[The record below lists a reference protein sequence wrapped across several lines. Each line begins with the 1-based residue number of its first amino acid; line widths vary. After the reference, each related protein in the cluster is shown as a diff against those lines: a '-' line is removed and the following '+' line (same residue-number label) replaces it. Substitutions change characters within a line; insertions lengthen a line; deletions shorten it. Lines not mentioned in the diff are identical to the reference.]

1 MNKNQKKQNNLNVV
15 NIRFKDETYV
25 DEAEKVINKIKN
37 YKCKKEDRV
46 TTSKLRKLLALT
58 SEIYDE
64 LRANGIDAVMDKI
77 VYLQIQFVY
86 QGGRYKGMKNFI
98 EQAQLIEILKKI
110 QQSKDPKDFVPI
122 CNPLKATISP
132 LISIFEK
139 LIIIFSS

>member
-110 QQSKDPKDFVPI
+110 QQSKDPKDFVRF
-122 CNPLKATISP
+122 NHNMEALVAYFKYYV
-132 LISIFEK
+132 EK
-139 LIIIFSS
+139 D

>member
-110 QQSKDPKDFVPI
+110 QQSKDPKDFVRF
-122 CNPLKATISP
+122 NHYMEALVAYFKYYV
-132 LISIFEK
+132 EK
-139 LIIIFSS
+139 D

>member
-110 QQSKDPKDFVPI
+110 QQSEDPKDFVRF
-122 CNPLKATISP
+122 NHYMEALVAYFKYYV
-132 LISIFEK
+132 EK
-139 LIIIFSS
+139 D